1 MPEPRFATVSIGA
14 LTMTDNLVSLAAGKA
29 LVLGQDASADNHAI
43 TKSQLDTHVATLTN
57 AINAIAGTD
66 TALDTIA
73 EMKTFVDG
81 VTATGAANLVT
92 AVAAETTARGVA
104 VTAATAAAAAALS
117 GVDTSIR
124 TLVSNEVASLT
135 AEDRALRN
143 RLFHHI
149 NLQLSPSVYADG
161 AQPTPMPT
169 TVKAVTVL
177 DGHYFRNDGPSS
189 ARKKINW
196 YFGAPV
202 NANGVASGASL
213 LEMDFPVRLVSN
225 VSRPFITVYTTK
237 TGSNDAASWY
247 HSKHTYIVNET
258 VNANTNYLFRAVVSG
273 ASAVGSLSGFTN
285 LDLVLDPISST
296 PNNPLEP
303 TDTIY
308 AIAIGTDSGSAAG
321 NVECVIHGLYVHSTN
336 GNVAFHLSNN
346 DVVHKYIGTKLSQL
360 YLSMGQADPML
371 GIA

>member
-1 MPEPRFATVSIGA
+1 MPQRFATVSIGA

-57 AINAIAGTD
+57 AINTIAGTD

-92 AVAAETTARGVA
+92 ALAAETTARGVA
-104 VTAATAAAAAALS
+104 VTAATTAAAAALS

-124 TLVSNEVASLT
+124 MLVSDEVATRT
-135 AEDRALRN
+135 AEDTSLRN
-143 RLFHHI
+143 RLFHHV
-149 NLQLSPSVYADG
+149 NLQMSPSFYGLEAE
-161 AQPTPMPT
+161 PTPMPT

-177 DGHYFRNDGPSS
+177 DGQYFKNDGPSS
-189 ARKKINW
+189 ARKKIN
-196 YFGAPV
+196 FFFIAPV

-225 VSRPFITVYTTK
+225 VSRPFITVYTAK
-237 TGSNDAASWY
+237 TGSNDAADWY
-247 HSKHTYIVNET
+247 HSKHTYIVNQT
-258 VNANTNYLFRAVVSG
+258 VNANSNYLFRAVVSG
-273 ASAVGSLSGFTN
+273 ASAVGSLLGFTN
-285 LDLVLDPISST
+285 LDLVWDPISST
-296 PNNPLEP
+296 PNNPLLP
-303 TDTIY
+303 TDTIL
-308 AIAIGTDSGSAAG
+308 AISIGTDSASAAG
-321 NVECVIHGLYVHSTN
+321 NVECVIHGLYLHSTN
-336 GNVAFHLSNN
+336 GNIAYHLSNR
-346 DVVHKYIGTKLSQL
+346 DVVSKYIASKVSDLFV
-360 YLSMGQADPML
+360 SMGQVDPML